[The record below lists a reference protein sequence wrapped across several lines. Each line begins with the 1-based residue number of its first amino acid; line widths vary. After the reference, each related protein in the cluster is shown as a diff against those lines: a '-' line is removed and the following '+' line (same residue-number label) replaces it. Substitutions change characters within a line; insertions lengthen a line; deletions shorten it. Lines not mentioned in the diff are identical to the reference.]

1 MAQDI
6 QQLLHSGAI
15 NELKNFIAQQVNTKD
30 GNSETALYKASSGL
44 NLSNVKYLIRIGA
57 KINMKTPG
65 GFTPLHAAAQNGH
78 LAILQCLIDHGA
90 QIEAKTNCGITS
102 LIFATYENKFDVV
115 NCLINNGAH
124 INNTDNCGLTPLGF
138 AKDQS
143 IAKLLIENGAQINR
157 SSFSGQT
164 PLHKA
169 VERGFLEVV
178 QCLIEHGAQINVKN
192 NHETTALKIAVDKG
206 FVEIVK
212 YLIDHEAEINAKNN
226 SEMTALHIAVNKG
239 FVEIVKYLIDHEAEI
254 DAKDNNGCTPLHFA
268 AVNNPL
274 EIVKLLVEK
283 GASIDVSNHNNETPF
298 YRAFRNNSEEI
309 SKYLMEK
316 KREFENANPQE
327 TIISSRAPCI
337 ICFQPRNALYVL
349 NPCGHTSLCEFCAI
363 KLTEERYAKCPT
375 CRKPVRNYIKLFF
388 QVPEEEHRPK
398 KEKLQSQNDVAVDID
413 LEHKFSC
420 IVNKTCE
427 ETFKTTFDL
436 EDHVIQFHSN
446 AKLTRED
453 ANKLLL
459 AQYKEESDRLKTFK
473 NNCWLNQ
480 YVSPE
485 KLAKAGFI
493 CAGRKDNVQC
503 VFCAGILG
511 DWEDDDDPM
520 TEHRKEF
527 PTCSFVKNQTGNQNM
542 TLEHFVDNDDKTE
555 NHDVN
560 EIKKEST
567 IHAGFKDIHQ
577 DHQHEVWNHFYLNK
591 PLKLVQ
597 CKHCSSIMKIFGNI
611 MKSHLDTCD
620 KVPQ

>member
-1 MAQDI
+1 MAKSKFQK
-6 QQLLHSGAI
+6 LS
-15 NELKNFIAQQVNTKD
+15 NEAAATGNIDDLKNWIEEQINAKD
-30 GNSETALYKASSGL
+30 QNQSTVLHKASKSGH
-44 NLSNVKYLIRIGA
+44 LSAVKYFIQI
-57 KINMKTPG
+57 
-65 GFTPLHAAAQNGH
+65 
-78 LAILQCLIDHGA
+78 GA
-90 QIEAKTNCGITS
+90 QIEAKN
-102 LIFATYENKFDVV
+102 ED
-115 NCLINNGAH
+115 
-124 INNTDNCGLTPLGF
+124 
-138 AKDQS
+138 
-143 IAKLLIENGAQINR
+143 EE
-157 SSFSGQT
+157 T
-164 PLHKA
+164 PLHIA
-169 VERGFLEVV
+169 ADNDHLDIV
-178 QCLIEHGAQINVKN
+178 QCLIEHGAQ
-192 NHETTALKIAVDKG
+192 
-206 FVEIVK
+206 
-212 YLIDHEAEINAKNN
+212 INAKNN

-327 TIISSRAPCI
+327 TIMSSKAPCI
-337 ICFQPRNALYVL
+337 ICFNPRNALYVL

-388 QVPEEEHRPK
+388 QVPEEEHPPE
-398 KEKLQSQNDVAVDID
+398 KEKIQSQNDVAVDID

-453 ANKLLL
+453 VNKLLL

-480 YVSPE
+480 YISPE
-485 KLAKAGFI
+485 QLAKAGFI

-520 TEHRKEF
+520 NEHRKEF
-527 PTCSFVKNQTGNQNM
+527 PMCSFVKNQTENQNM
-542 TLEHFVDNDDKTE
+542 ILEQFDDNEDKTE
-555 NHDVN
+555 NPDVN

-577 DHQHEVWNHFYLNK
+577 DHQHKVWNHFYLNK

>member
-15 NELKNFIAQQVNTKD
+15 NDLKKFIARQVNTKD
-30 GNSETALYKASSGL
+30 GNSETALYKASSDGI
-44 NLSNVKYLIRIGA
+44 LSDVKYLIRIGA
-57 KINMKTPG
+57 KINVKNLG
-65 GFTPLHAAAQNGH
+65 GITPLHSAAKNGN
-78 LAILQCLIDHGA
+78 LPIVQCLIDYGA
-90 QIEAKTNCGITS
+90 QIEAKTFFGSTP
-102 LIFATYENKFDVV
+102 LICATAQNKFDVV
-115 NCLINNGAH
+115 KCLINNGAH
-124 INNTDNCGLTPLGF
+124 IDNIDNCGITPLGF

-157 SSFSGQT
+157 RSFSGQT

-169 VERGFLEVV
+169 VEGGFLEVI
-178 QCLIEHGAQINVKN
+178 QCLVEHGAQ
-192 NHETTALKIAVDKG
+192 
-206 FVEIVK
+206 
-212 YLIDHEAEINAKNN
+212 INAKNN
-226 SEMTALHIAVNKG
+226 SEMTALHIAVDKG

-268 AVNNPL
+268 AVNKPL

-388 QVPEEEHRPK
+388 QVPEEEHPPE
-398 KEKLQSQNDVAVDID
+398 KEKLKSQNDVAVDID

-427 ETFKTTFDL
+427 QTFKTTFDL

-542 TLEHFVDNDDKTE
+542 TLERSVDNDNKKG
-555 NHDVN
+555 NHGKKDVN

-567 IHAGFKDIHQ
+567 IPTGFKDIHQ